1 MKCILMNKN
10 ISIMLVEYNT
20 TLNGIEN
27 IYDIYNI
34 DYAPLSISNA
44 NKTLGANLLKQINDW
59 FKGRG
64 IPSWRKELE
73 KLLEKLNVSSPE
85 ELLNKSYALS
95 LSDQYW
101 LKEENSNVK
110 WQDINFFTND
120 FEYEAYLEASL
131 DSSSNLT
138 TSTDKAIL
146 RSPNNTTDG
155 MLQKGWIIENGK
167 RILVKGTYTS
177 SREEPFNEWLASQ
190 ISKRLG
196 FNYCNYFVE
205 WTDKTKLISK
215 CENFVSED
223 EEIISAYDVFKSEK
237 KPNNIND
244 YEFYI
249 QTLEKHNVPN
259 ARENVEDMFIL
270 DYLMLN
276 TDRHLKNFGVI
287 RNVNTLEWVRTTPI
301 FDTGQSMECDKYLDE
316 INFSYGTGKFF
327 TNTNKNYE
335 NILKV
340 IGKDIVNIDIKRLDG
355 LCDEYHSLLEKY
367 KDKLDMSDKRIE
379 KLVNGLQE
387 RIRRLENYIEKF
399 KSSN

>member
-64 IPSWRKELE
+64 IPSWRKDLE

-249 QTLEKHNVPN
+249 QTLEKHNVSN
-259 ARENVEDMFIL
+259 ARKNVEDMFIL

-316 INFSYGTGKFF
+316 IDFSYGTGKFF

-335 NILKV
+335 DILKV

-387 RIRRLENYIEKF
+387 RIRKLENHIEKF
-399 KSSN
+399 KNNN

>member
-10 ISIMLVEYNT
+10 TAIMLVEYNT
-20 TLNGIEN
+20 TFNGIEN

-34 DYAPLSISNA
+34 EYASLSISNA

-64 IPSWRKELE
+64 IPSWRKDLE
-73 KLLEKLNVSSPE
+73 KLLEKLNVSSKE

-131 DSSSNLT
+131 DSSSSLT
-138 TSTDKAIL
+138 TSKDKAIL

-196 FNYCNYFVE
+196 FYYCNYFVE

-259 ARENVEDMFIL
+259 ARKNVEDMFIL

-335 NILKV
+335 DILKV

-387 RIRRLENYIEKF
+387 RIRRLENHMEKF